1 MNRFLPFIFIFPLL
15 ARATGPVVLPVKE
28 VDGEL
33 VARVVPMADA
43 VPEVRAAERKSLE
56 ARGIPVDVS
65 AKGAYV
71 TGQEALVAPASFQH
85 MEGGLVAAAVTPKKT
100 IECDARTDGRLNIRI
115 NEINLLRAIGVVA
128 GTAKKQV
135 VVASLPEVNISGQW
149 VGVTLDEWLSQLAI
163 NHSFSFKVFPL
174 GQDSLGQGSRQWPA
188 FLQVTEEQLAGM
200 HRPVNEQEAH
210 SLTNF
215 PGASFGLMRGD
226 KIPDGSRERPFI
238 YKFGADD
245 FIKNSPTELILI
257 QR

>member
-33 VARVVPMADA
+33 VARVPMADA
-43 VPEVRAAERKSLE
+43 VPDVRAAERKSLE
-56 ARGIPVDVS
+56 ARVIS
-65 AKGAYV
+65 AAGGYV
-71 TGQEALVAPASFQH
+71 TGQEPLVAPAAFQH
-85 MEGGLVAAAVTPKKT
+85 LEGDLVTAAVTPKKT
-100 IECDARTDGRLNIRI
+100 IECDARTDGRFNIRI

-163 NHSFSFKVFPL
+163 NHSFSFKAFPL
-174 GQDSLGQGSRQWPA
+174 GQDSLGQDSRQWPA

-226 KIPDGSRERPFI
+226 KMPDGSRERPFI

-257 QR
+257 PR